1 MDVSEVLAGAW
12 YTHPLYD
19 GQVIEVGV
27 SDGRLVGLVCDL
39 TSDHLDLY
47 WRANGI
53 VVEVTDELAE
63 GLQWAWGGP
72 TRTVTLCIEVPV
84 GDPEHGS
91 SIIDPITNLLLDL
104 QRQGLVGDDDE
115 SWWWES

>member
-1 MDVSEVLAGAW
+1 MELSKVLAGAW
-12 YTHPLYD
+12 YTHPLYE
-19 GQVIEVGV
+19 GQVLQVYEVE
-27 SDGRLVGLVCDL
+27 GRLMAVVCDL

-47 WRANGI
+47 WKASST

-63 GLQWAWGGP
+63 GLQWAWGGQ

-84 GDPEHGS
+84 GDPEQGS